1 MKLKLSKSMTCD
13 LGAMGTWGQRA
24 AAWMGLSFFLRMV
37 YYFAFLNL
45 NDVPGGEIVFSVV
58 LALAISVAFI
68 LVMKLKKLNHPMIAA
83 GLGAAFAVNYF
94 LTEQMD
100 FGGVVSGILVLA
112 MAGMILAAVLG
123 YIPERKWLLWTAVG
137 VLGYIPERK
146 WLLWTG
152 MAVVAFRLLFVDV
165 IGYIL
170 PLTELKLIA
179 YIPCA
184 SNLFGVVSQASL
196 CAALELK
203 KAE

>member
-1 MKLKLSKSMTCD
+1 MKVKLSKSMTCD
-13 LGAMGTWGQRA
+13 LGAQSTWGQRA

-37 YYFAFLNL
+37 YYFAFMNL
-45 NDVPGGEIVFSVV
+45 NDVPVGEIVFSVV

-83 GLGAAFAVNYF
+83 GLSAAFAVNYF
-94 LTEQMD
+94 LTEQMN

-123 YIPERKWLLWTAVG
+123 YIPQRKWLLWTAVV
-137 VLGYIPERK
+137 VLG
-146 WLLWTG
+146 
-152 MAVVAFRLLFVDV
+152 FRLLFVDV
-165 IGYIL
+165 FGYIL
-170 PLTELKLIA
+170 PLSELKLIA
-179 YIPCA
+179 YIPRA
-184 SNLFGVVSQASL
+184 SNLFGVVAFASL

>member
-68 LVMKLKKLNHPMIAA
+68 LMLKLKKLSRPVVGA
-83 GLGAAFAVNYF
+83 GLGLAYAVNYF
-94 LTEQMD
+94 LTEQMN

-112 MAGMILAAVLG
+112 LAGMILAAVLG
-123 YIPERKWLLWTAVG
+123 YVPQRKWLLWTAVG
-137 VLGYIPERK
+137 VLG
-146 WLLWTG
+146 
-152 MAVVAFRLLFVDV
+152 FRLLFVDV
-165 IGYIL
+165 IGHIL
-170 PLTELKLIA
+170 PLSELKLIA
-179 YIPCA
+179 YIPRA
-184 SNLFGVVSQASL
+184 SNLFGVVALASL